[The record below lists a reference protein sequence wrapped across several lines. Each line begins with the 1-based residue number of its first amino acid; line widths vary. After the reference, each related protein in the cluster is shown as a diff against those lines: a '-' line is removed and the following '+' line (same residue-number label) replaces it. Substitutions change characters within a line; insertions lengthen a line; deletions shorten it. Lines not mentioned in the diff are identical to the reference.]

1 MTKDKNENRPQL
13 RLVVNNTEKRNQ
25 RPAAASEDDFISF
38 QELAGNRDQ
47 LRAEFYQDLEPLQA
61 KACEEIERFLGEKD
75 WPYGLDPRHG
85 QVIVVPAEVVCPE
98 TAGHGGAGQ
107 DEVLV
112 YLAEDATGQGLCLS
126 LEMLMPYYSED
137 ETVMEDA
144 FLYAPINQ
152 YGTLF
157 LEENRHDSF
166 LDLIYRL
173 ALPIYPVDLDA
184 ALLHRFFSIAAYE
197 LKETLRALAEYPPE

>member
-1 MTKDKNENRPQL
+1 MSKDNNENRPQL

-25 RPAAASEDDFISF
+25 RPAASEDDFISF
-38 QELAGNRDQ
+38 QELAANRELFQ
-47 LRAEFYQDLEPLQA
+47 VEFYRDLEPLQA
-61 KACEEIERFLGEKD
+61 SGYREIENFLCERG

-85 QVIVVPAEVVCPE
+85 QVIVIPAGVVCPE
-98 TAGHGGAGQ
+98 CDEHGGAGQ

-112 YLAEDATGQGLCLS
+112 YLAEDATGQGLCLA

-137 ETVMEDA
+137 EAVMEDA
-144 FLYAPINQ
+144 FLYGPVNQ
-152 YGTLF
+152 YGSLF

-173 ALPIYPVDLDA
+173 ALPLYPVNLDKI
-184 ALLHRFFSIAAYE
+184 LLDRFFSIAAHE
-197 LKETLRALAEYPPE
+197 LKETLEGLAGYANE

>member
-1 MTKDKNENRPQL
+1 MSKDNNDNRPQL

-25 RPAAASEDDFISF
+25 RPAASEDDFISF
-38 QELAGNRDQ
+38 QELVTNRE
-47 LRAEFYQDLEPLQA
+47 LFRVEFFRGLEPLQA
-61 KACEEIERFLGEKD
+61 EGYRELERFITGKG

-85 QVIVVPAEVVCPE
+85 QVIVIPAGVVCPE
-98 TAGHGGAGQ
+98 ADEHGGAGQ

-112 YLAEDATGQGLCLS
+112 YLAEDTTGQGLCLA

-137 ETVMEDA
+137 ESVMEDA
-144 FLYAPINQ
+144 FLYGPVNQ
-152 YGTLF
+152 YGSLF

-173 ALPIYPVDLDA
+173 ALPIYPVNLDKI
-184 ALLHRFFSIAAYE
+184 LLERFFAIAAYE
-197 LKETLRALAEYPPE
+197 LKETLQGLAGYPNE

>member
-1 MTKDKNENRPQL
+1 MTKDSNDNRPQL

-25 RPAAASEDDFISF
+25 RPAASEDDFITF
-38 QELAGNRDQ
+38 QELAANKDHFRTD
-47 LRAEFYQDLEPLQA
+47 FYQDLSPLQITA
-61 KACEEIERFLGEKD
+61 YEEIERFLSD
-75 WPYGLDPRHG
+75 RRWQYGLDPRHG
-85 QVIVVPAEVVCPE
+85 QVMVIPAEVICSE
-98 TAGHGGAGQ
+98 SSEHGSAGQ

-112 YLAEDATGQGLCLS
+112 YLAEDATGRGLCLS

-144 FLYAPINQ
+144 FLYAPLNQ

-173 ALPIYPVDLDA
+173 ALPIYPVKLDPE
-184 ALLHRFFSIAAYE
+184 LLDRFFSIAAYE
-197 LKETLRALAEYPPE
+197 LKETLRGLADYPAD

>member
-1 MTKDKNENRPQL
+1 MSKDNNENRPQL

-25 RPAAASEDDFISF
+25 RPAASEDDFISF
-38 QELAGNRDQ
+38 QELAANRELFQ
-47 LRAEFYQDLEPLQA
+47 VEFYRDLEPLQA
-61 KACEEIERFLGEKD
+61 EGYREIESFLVERG

-85 QVIVVPAEVVCPE
+85 QVIVIPAGVVCPE
-98 TAGHGGAGQ
+98 SDEHGGAGQ

-112 YLAEDATGQGLCLS
+112 YLAEDATGQGLCLA

-137 ETVMEDA
+137 EAVMEDA
-144 FLYAPINQ
+144 FLYGPVNQ
-152 YGTLF
+152 YGSLF

-173 ALPIYPVDLDA
+173 ALPLYPV
-184 ALLHRFFSIAAYE
+184 
-197 LKETLRALAEYPPE
+197 